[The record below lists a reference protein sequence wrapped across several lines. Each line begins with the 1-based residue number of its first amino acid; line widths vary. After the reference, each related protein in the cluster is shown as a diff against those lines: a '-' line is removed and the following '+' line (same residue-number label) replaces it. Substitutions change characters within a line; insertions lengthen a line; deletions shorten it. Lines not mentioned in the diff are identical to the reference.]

1 MITDFKTY
9 TNVGLRHITYNGV
22 DSLTNHGI
30 LIADG
35 TTVASVT
42 PRSVVDTIPQRQ
54 GAIDGSRI
62 NGELFYEPRT
72 LSYRFKIF
80 ADTRAELATK
90 EAAVKAWLNS
100 TGTYRIADSDYAGY
114 EFVNCVLKGI
124 TVEPGEYKS
133 AEYMYLTAAFT
144 CDPYMQKAGTS
155 RQRLTT
161 WTALGN
167 TARIVIDNQHL
178 YAPTWLEVPSTPS
191 NTVLTFLVN
200 STAEQQSNR
209 SFYIFGIPS
218 GVTVEDVY
226 IVRQS
231 QTITGEVTM
240 RSPERGTLGS
250 VEEDDMV
257 VITYSGDITA
267 AVAVGGVGA
276 ASATYS
282 IANPLYRLNTLT
294 EGTPTLKVN
303 GETKALNNTFTLP
316 ATALMAITNSGY
328 GYYELWHD
336 TTEVRL

>member
-1 MITDFKTY
+1 MY
-9 TNVGLRHITYNGV
+9 RRHITFNGV
-22 DSLTNHGI
+22 DSLTDLGV
-30 LIADG
+30 LIDSELTITPDPEQRYTYDKVAYHDGVYNSSAVNGRTYYEPLVLTYVFVLHSTDRQAVQALRKQIVNTWSGAVGDLMDSDMPGWKYTNAMIVGEPTLDYFSRAFANARLTVKFTADPYQQ
-35 TTVASVT
+35 SVT
-42 PRSVVDTIPQRQ
+42 
-54 GAIDGSRI
+54 G
-62 NGELFYEPRT
+62 
-72 LSYRFKIF
+72 
-80 ADTRAELATK
+80 
-90 EAAVKAWLNS
+90 
-100 TGTYRIADSDYAGY
+100 
-114 EFVNCVLKGI
+114 
-124 TVEPGEYKS
+124 
-133 AEYMYLTAAFT
+133 
-144 CDPYMQKAGTS
+144 S
-155 RQRLTT
+155 RQRITT
-161 WTALGN
+161 WTAQGN

-191 NTVLTFLVN
+191 NTVLTFPIN
-200 STAEQQSNR
+200 ATAEQQSNR

-257 VITYSGDITA
+257 VISYSGNITA

-282 IANPLYRLNTLT
+282 IANPLYRLDTLT

>member
-1 MITDFKTY
+1 MSIKTM
-9 TNVGLRHITYNGV
+9 TFCGHSTSEFAGV
-22 DSLTNHGI
+22 
-30 LIADG
+30 
-35 TTVASVT
+35 TVASADYGSIESKRNDDEL
-42 PRSVVDTIPQRQ
+42 PLRDGLIN
-54 GAIDGSRI
+54 GSRE
-62 NGELFYEPRT
+62 NDRLHYKART
-72 LSYRFKIF
+72 ITYVLNLVSTP
-80 ADTRAELATK
+80 AAL
-90 EAAVKAWLNS
+90 EALISSVRAWLTSGCGDLTDGYN
-100 TGTYRIADSDYAGY
+100 TGWKFTNADYLSSDVEYLDMFRGTAQ
-114 EFVNCVLKGI
+114 L
-124 TVEPGEYKS
+124 TVRF
-133 AEYMYLTAAFT
+133 TA
-144 CDPYMQKAGTS
+144 DPYQQSVTGS

-161 WTALGN
+161 WTAQGN

-178 YAPTWLEVPSTPS
+178 YAPTWLEMPSTPS
-191 NTVLTFLVN
+191 NDVLTFTIN

-240 RSPERGTLGS
+240 TAPDRGTLGS
-250 VEEDDMV
+250 VEEDDMI
-257 VITYSGDITA
+257 VITYSGNITA
-267 AVAVGGVGA
+267 AVAVGGVNA
-276 ASATYS
+276 ASATYT